1 MINNF
6 YNPQSPLTH
15 NYVTVITFC
24 IIFIILCVMVYLEI
38 VIINVFNMD
47 YNTQI
52 MIDQR
57 AKVDLIANDISLLF
71 YIEEERNSD
80 INSNYQ

>member
-1 MINNF
+1 
-6 YNPQSPLTH
+6 
-15 NYVTVITFC
+15 
-24 IIFIILCVMVYLEI
+24 MVYLEI
-38 VIINVFNMD
+38 EMMKVTKL

>member
-1 MINNF
+1 
-6 YNPQSPLTH
+6 
-15 NYVTVITFC
+15 
-24 IIFIILCVMVYLEI
+24 MVYLEI

-47 YNTQI
+47 YNTPI

-57 AKVDLIANDISLLF
+57 AKVDLNANDISLLF

>member
-1 MINNF
+1 
-6 YNPQSPLTH
+6 
-15 NYVTVITFC
+15 
-24 IIFIILCVMVYLEI
+24 MVYLEI
-38 VIINVFNMD
+38 VMMKVNMD

-57 AKVDLIANDISLLF
+57 AKVDLNANDISLLF